1 MKVIGAGLPRTG
13 TATLKAALDR
23 LGLGPCYHM
32 SEVMAHH
39 EHADRWVSVNSGE
52 PVDWDRVLDG
62 YRSCVDWPAS
72 GFWRELAAAY
82 PEAKVVLTVRDP
94 HRWFASFHELLGEGG
109 LPSLTAETAPE
120 PARPLLATMERIRP
134 LLDRIAKATFGPDFS
149 AGTHFDE
156 DETVAAF
163 QRHTETVREALP
175 AERLLVFD
183 VRAGWGPLCDF
194 LGVPPPADPFPH
206 LNESAALRQGLER
219 LMTEGRSPL
228 PFDG

>member
-39 EHADRWVSVNSGE
+39 EHADRWVQVKLGE

-62 YRSCVDWPAS
+62 YQSCVDWPAS

-82 PEAKVVLTVRDP
+82 PDAKVVLTVRDP
-94 HRWFASFHELLGEGG
+94 HRWYASFSELLGEGSMA
-109 LPSLTAETAPE
+109 SLTSETVPE

-134 LLDRIAKATFGPDFS
+134 LLDAIAKAALGSDFH

-156 DETVAAF
+156 DKTTAAF
-163 QRHTETVREALP
+163 QRHTETVREEIP

-183 VRAGWGPLCDF
+183 VREGWEPLCDF
-194 LGVPPPADPFPH
+194 LGVTPPAEPFPH
-206 LNESAALRQGLER
+206 FNESAAFQEGMKR

-228 PFDG
+228 PFDR